1 MNKPSHITV
10 TGVQVDLAT
19 HMLDG
24 PIDSLPMLLSVTSI
38 DQVITSGISD
48 SLPTT
53 IYLKKDTRKV
63 QPVYV
68 EESVMEIMQRIHPT
82 NA

>member
-38 DQVITSGISD
+38 DQVITSGVND
-48 SLPTT
+48 NLPTT

-68 EESVMEIMQRIHPT
+68 EESVMEIMHRIHPA

>member
-53 IYLKKDTRKV
+53 IYLKKDARKV